1 VFNLELP
8 TDAATYAHRAGRTG
22 RFGRP
27 GLMVSVVEPQVDTRS
42 ESGQRV
48 ETRAG
53 VASSSQ
59 RFGRPGLMVSVV
71 EPQVDTRSESGQRVE
86 TRAGVASSSQRGPTR
101 LHAST
106 AAGYVLDNTQS
117 GSHPSRS

>member
-1 VFNLELP
+1 MRVYGGVQECDAVFNLELP

-22 RFGRP
+22 
-27 GLMVSVVEPQVDTRS
+27 
-42 ESGQRV
+42 
-48 ETRAG
+48 
-53 VASSSQ
+53 